1 MTLNVHLYII
11 HNCKYMA
18 IDVTHIDPEFVDE
31 RGGIARVLDQNK
43 YKIQTILRITSKAG
57 TIRSNH
63 YHKKDYHYLYIESG
77 KCEYSERL
85 AEKEDDPIETV
96 VLQAGDIVLSHPNI
110 IHAVKFLEDSVIY
123 AFSTEQRDPDK
134 YEGDTVRITIVK

>member
-1 MTLNVHLYII
+1 MNI
-11 HNCKYMA
+11 N
-18 IDVTHIDPEFVDE
+18 VTHIDPEFVDE

-63 YHKKDYHYLYIESG
+63 YHKKDYHYLYVESG
-77 KCEYSERL
+77 KCEYSERPVE
-85 AEKEDDPIETV
+85 AKDSKIVTV
-96 VLQAGDIVLSHPNI
+96 TLVPGDIVLSHPNI

-123 AFSTEQRDPDK
+123 AFSTEKRDPDN
-134 YEGDTVRITIVK
+134 YEGDTIRITIVE

>member
-1 MTLNVHLYII
+1 MKINI
-11 HNCKYMA
+11 K
-18 IDVTHIDPEFVDE
+18 HIDPEFVDE

-77 KCEYSERL
+77 KCEYSEKS
-85 AEKEDDPIETV
+85 AKDDSDPVETV
-96 VLQAGDIVLSHPNI
+96 VLHPGDLVLSRPNI
-110 IHAVKFLEDSVIY
+110 IHAVKFVEDSVIY
-123 AFSTEQRDPDK
+123 AFSTENRDPDK
-134 YEGDTVRITIVK
+134 YEDDTVRITIVE

>member
-1 MTLNVHLYII
+1 MQIKI
-11 HNCKYMA
+11 
-18 IDVTHIDPEFVDE
+18 THIDPEFVDE

-43 YKIQTILRITSKAG
+43 YIIRTILRITSKAG

-77 KCEYSERL
+77 KCEYSEKPADKL
-85 AEKEDDPIETV
+85 DSPLETV
-96 VLQAGDIVLSHPNI
+96 ILKSGDIVLSSPNI

-123 AFSTEQRDPDK
+123 AFSTEGRDQDK
-134 YEGDTVRITIVK
+134 YEEDTIRITIVE

>member
-1 MTLNVHLYII
+1 MT
-11 HNCKYMA
+11 
-18 IDVTHIDPEFVDE
+18 IDVTHINPEFVDE

-77 KCEYSERL
+77 KCEYSEKL
-85 AEKEDDPIETV
+85 VDGKDSKIETV
-96 VLQAGDIVLSHPNI
+96 TLAPGDIVLSRPNI

-134 YEGDTVRITIVK
+134 YEGDTVRIVIVE

>member
-1 MTLNVHLYII
+1 
-11 HNCKYMA
+11 MA
-18 IDVTHIDPEFVDE
+18 IEIVHVDPEFVDE

-77 KCEYSERL
+77 KCEYSEKPVE
-85 AEKEDDPIETV
+85 EKGSEIETV
-96 VLQAGDIVLSHPNI
+96 TLVPGDIVLSRPNI

-123 AFSTEQRDPDK
+123 AFSTEQRDPNK
-134 YEGDTVRITIVK
+134 YEGDTVRITIVE